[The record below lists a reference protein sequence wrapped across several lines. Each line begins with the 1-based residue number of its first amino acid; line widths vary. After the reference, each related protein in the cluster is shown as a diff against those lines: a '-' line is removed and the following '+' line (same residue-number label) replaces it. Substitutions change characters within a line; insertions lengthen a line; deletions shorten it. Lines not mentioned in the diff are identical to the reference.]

1 LRGLLFFSRIAWSTE
16 IISILG
22 MEVGQVGKRGDTGMF
37 ACAATIAAD
46 RKTKQ
51 LCKRLQPRQIALVDH
66 ADVDEVA
73 ARSLL
78 EANVQ
83 AVINLSP
90 FMTGTYPAEGAIR
103 LLEAGIPMYEVVGGH
118 SGLVEELD
126 GRRAAVSGDAL
137 LVHTDGQWRPVAAVR
152 AVTADGIAAK
162 RREADERL
170 DDVLSAFIDNTLQFA
185 GQEKELFLHPLRKLP
200 LVTRMADRHVVVVV
214 RGRHYREDLRMLS
227 SYIRECR
234 PVLIAVDGGAD
245 ALMECGYTPDLIV
258 GDMDS
263 ISDRALCCGAEVVVH
278 AFPDG
283 SAPGRGRVE
292 ALGLRYH
299 LLPAP
304 GTSEDVAMLLAYEEQ
319 AKLIVTIG
327 SHSNMIDFLEK
338 GRKGMAS
345 TLLVRT
351 KIGPKLIDA
360 KGVSQLYQ
368 PRWSWNWWALMIAAT
383 LVPVAAALAVNP
395 VARHAVQMWW
405 VQWRSWA
412 F

>member
-1 LRGLLFFSRIAWSTE
+1 
-16 IISILG
+16 
-22 MEVGQVGKRGDTGMF
+22 MEVGFVGMRKRTCSPTCIS
-37 ACAATIAAD
+37 AVAAD

-51 LCKRLQPRQIALVDH
+51 LCKRIQPYQIALLDH

-73 ARSLL
+73 ANSLL
-78 EANVQ
+78 EARVQ
-83 AVINLSP
+83 AVVNLSP
-90 FMTGTYPAEGAIR
+90 FLTGAYPAEGAKR
-103 LLEAGIPMYEVVGGH
+103 LLQAGVPLFEVV
-118 SGLVEELD
+118 SGEAAGFIERMD
-126 GRRAAVSGDAL
+126 GALAAIAGEHMYVQTSDGWQIVASLRR
-137 LVHTDGQWRPVAAVR
+137 
-152 AVTADGIAAK
+152 VTAEEVEAK
-162 RREADERL
+162 REEAHGRL
-170 DDVLSAFIDNTLQFA
+170 SEMLSAFIDNTLA
-185 GQEKELFLHPLRKLP
+185 YASREKDLFLNPLRKVP
-200 LVTRMADRHVVVVV
+200 LRTNMAGRHVVVVV
-214 RGRHYREDLRMLS
+214 RGKHYKEDLRMLS

-245 ALMECGYTPDLIV
+245 ALLENGYVPDVIV

-263 ISDRALCCGAEVVVH
+263 ISDQALGCGAEVVVH

-283 SAPGRGRVE
+283 RAPGQKRVE
-292 ALGLRYH
+292 ALGIPFH

-319 AKLIVTIG
+319 AQLIATIG
-327 SHSNMIDFLEK
+327 THSNMIDFLEK

-368 PRWSWNWWALMIAAT
+368 PRLSWQVLIWFVAAS
-383 LVPVAAALAVNP
+383 LVPIGAILAVNP
-395 VARHAVQMWW
+395 VTRHVAQMLWM
-405 VQWRSWA
+405 QWRTLT

>member
-1 LRGLLFFSRIAWSTE
+1 
-16 IISILG
+16 
-22 MEVGQVGKRGDTGMF
+22 MEVGQVSKRNHTGIF

-51 LCKRLQPRQIALVDH
+51 LCKRLQPHQIALVDH
-66 ADVDEVA
+66 ADVDEMA
-73 ARSLL
+73 ARALL
-78 EANVQ
+78 EANAQ
-83 AVINLSP
+83 AVINLST

-118 SGLVEELD
+118 TGLVEELD

-137 LVHTDGQWRPVAAVR
+137 LVQADDGQWHPVATVR
-152 AVTADGIAAK
+152 AVTAERIAAK
-162 RREADERL
+162 KREADERL
-170 DDVLSAFIDNTLQFA
+170 VEVLSAFIDNTLQFA
-185 GQEKELFLHPLRKLP
+185 GREKELFLHPLCKLP
-200 LVTRMADRHVVVVV
+200 LVTRMAERHVVVVV
-214 RGRHYREDLRMLS
+214 RGKHYREDLRMLS

-245 ALMECGYTPDLIV
+245 ALLECGYTPDLIV

-283 SAPGRGRVE
+283 HAPGRGRVE

>member
-1 LRGLLFFSRIAWSTE
+1 L
-16 IISILG
+16 
-22 MEVGQVGKRGDTGMF
+22 GKRKRSSTLT
-37 ACAATIAAD
+37 CLSLVAAD

-51 LCKRLQPRQIALVDH
+51 LCKRIQPNQIAILQH

-73 ARSLL
+73 AQSLL
-78 EANVQ
+78 EARVQ

-90 FMTGTYPAEGAIR
+90 FLTGTYPAEGAKR
-103 LLEAGIPMYEVVGGH
+103 LLEAGIPLFEVVSSRVPQLIERMDGEWGAIADEAFQVKTEH
-118 SGLVEELD
+118 GWQSVATLRRITRQHVE
-126 GRRAAVSGDAL
+126 
-137 LVHTDGQWRPVAAVR
+137 QKWQ
-152 AVTADGIAAK
+152 
-162 RREADERL
+162 EAHERL
-170 DDVLSAFIDNTLQFA
+170 DQTLSAFIDNTLTYA
-185 GQEKELFLHPLRKLP
+185 SWEKDLFLKPLRRIP
-200 LVTRMADRHVVVVV
+200 LITRMQNRHVVVVV
-214 RGRHYREDLRMLS
+214 RGKHYKEDLRMLA

-245 ALMECGYTPDLIV
+245 ALMEYGHTPDLIV

-263 ISDRALCCGAEVVVH
+263 ISDKALLSGAEVVVH

-283 SAPGRGRVE
+283 RAPGKHRVE
-292 ALGLRYH
+292 ALGIPYH

-319 AKLIVTIG
+319 AELIVTIG
-327 SHSNMIDFLEK
+327 THSNMIDFLEK

-368 PRWSWNWWALMIAAT
+368 PRLSWNVWVWFIAAS
-383 LVPVAAALAVNP
+383 LVPIGAILAINPITRHVA
-395 VARHAVQMWW
+395 QMLWM
-405 VQWRSWA
+405 QWRTLS